1 MSLFVEYRGDDSIVM
16 NCSLPKVG
24 SIGMVAEEKGIFY
37 KVKFPYRCFDELVK
51 KEELIVTLVKSQF
64 VDTDLFLLD
73 KLNEWAEKETE
84 KMFDKLMDFM
94 QKHGNDKEKIEDI
107 FGEELS
113 EKMFDFYKKN
123 K

>member
-1 MSLFVEYRGDDSIVM
+1 MSLFVEYRGDDSIVA
-16 NCSLPKVG
+16 NCPLPKVG
-24 SIGMVAEEKGIFY
+24 SIGMIVEEKGIFY
-37 KVKFPYRCFDELVK
+37 KVKFPYRCFDEIVK

-84 KMFDKLMDFM
+84 KMFDKLMGFM
-94 QKHGNDKEKIEDI
+94 QEHGSDKEEIKEI

-113 EKMFDFYKKN
+113 GKMFDFYEKN

>member
-24 SIGMVAEEKGIFY
+24 SIGVVVEEKGIFY

-64 VDTDLFLLD
+64 VDRDLFLLD

-94 QKHGNDKEKIEDI
+94 QKYGNDKEEIEDI
-107 FGEELS
+107 FGEEIS

>member
-16 NCSLPKVG
+16 NCPLPKVG
-24 SIGMVAEEKGIFY
+24 SIGMVAEEKEIFY

>member
-16 NCSLPKVG
+16 NCPLPKVG

-73 KLNEWAEKETE
+73 KLNEWAEKRDR
-84 KMFDKLMDFM
+84 KDV
-94 QKHGNDKEKIEDI
+94 
-107 FGEELS
+107 
-113 EKMFDFYKKN
+113 
-123 K
+123 